1 MKHRYMPEA
10 HLASGLMT
18 GALRDARPIDV
29 PYAAVQETHS
39 GVVFL
44 IGDRAYKCKKP
55 VNLGFLDFRTL
66 QSRRACCE
74 REVELNRRLAP
85 DVYIGVA
92 ELQDPVTGI
101 GEPLVLM
108 HRMPGARRLST
119 LLQSGERLDDTVE
132 QLARIMAA
140 FHAGAD
146 RSADISSEG
155 TRDAIEQRWTTS
167 FEQVGPLAEDTLGGA
182 QLTEIE
188 DEVRKFLA
196 GRERLFDHRVAAG
209 RIVDGH
215 GDLICDDIFSL
226 DDGPRILDCLEF
238 DDRLRYI
245 DGLDD
250 IAFLAM
256 DLEKL
261 GAAHL
266 ARLLLDRYSDFAG
279 DPAPASLRHHYIA
292 YRAFVR
298 VKVNCLR
305 HAQGERPAAADAR
318 AYADIAIR
326 HLRVGAVRMILVG
339 GLPGAGKSTVA
350 GLVADR
356 LGAVLL
362 STDRLRKEISGLAP
376 LTRVRQPYARGLY
389 DQKHSARMYSELL
402 GRAAL
407 LLGMGESVVLDGSW
421 NNARL
426 RSQAAHTA
434 KHVNAQLSQVE
445 CWAPPHMRQAR
456 LLARRAGVSD
466 ADPAVAARMALDADP
481 WPPQARVINTGA
493 PGDTLHQALSVIGA
507 AHTTEPADV

>member
-1 MKHRYMPEA
+1 
-10 HLASGLMT
+10 
-18 GALRDARPIDV
+18 
-29 PYAAVQETHS
+29 
-39 GVVFL
+39 
-44 IGDRAYKCKKP
+44 
-55 VNLGFLDFRTL
+55 
-66 QSRRACCE
+66 
-74 REVELNRRLAP
+74 
-85 DVYIGVA
+85 
-92 ELQDPVTGI
+92 
-101 GEPLVLM
+101 
-108 HRMPGARRLST
+108 
-119 LLQSGERLDDTVE
+119 
-132 QLARIMAA
+132 
-140 FHAGAD
+140 
-146 RSADISSEG
+146 
-155 TRDAIEQRWTTS
+155 
-167 FEQVGPLAEDTLGGA
+167 
-182 QLTEIE
+182 
-188 DEVRKFLA
+188 
-196 GRERLFDHRVAAG
+196 
-209 RIVDGH
+209 
-215 GDLICDDIFSL
+215 
-226 DDGPRILDCLEF
+226 
-238 DDRLRYI
+238 
-245 DGLDD
+245 
-250 IAFLAM
+250 
-256 DLEKL
+256 
-261 GAAHL
+261 L

-466 ADPAVAARMALDADP
+466 ADPTVAARMALDADP